1 MIALHRPTREDDMA
15 AYVIAQIDIT
25 DPEAFEAYRA
35 KVPAT
40 IEKHGGRYKV
50 RGGAV
55 TPLEGTPPNPRIV
68 VLEFDSVEAARRWY
82 DSDDYRP
89 LIPMRQAAAKGPVMI
104 VEGA

>member
-1 MIALHRPTREDDMA
+1 MA

-25 DPEAFEAYRA
+25 DPEKFEAYRA

-40 IEKHGGRYKV
+40 IEKYGGRYVV

-68 VLEFDSVEAARRWY
+68 VLEFDSVAAAKRWY
-82 DSDDYRP
+82 ESDDYGP
-89 LIPMRQAAAKGPVMI
+89 LVPMRQAAANGPVLI

>member
-1 MIALHRPTREDDMA
+1 MA
-15 AYVIAQIDIT
+15 AYVIAQLEIT
-25 DPEAFEAYRA
+25 DAEAFEAYRG

-50 RGGAV
+50 RGGVV
-55 TPLEGTPPNPRIV
+55 TPLEESPPWPRIV

-89 LIPMRQAAAKGPVMI
+89 LIPMRQAGAEGPVLI
-104 VEGA
+104 VEGV